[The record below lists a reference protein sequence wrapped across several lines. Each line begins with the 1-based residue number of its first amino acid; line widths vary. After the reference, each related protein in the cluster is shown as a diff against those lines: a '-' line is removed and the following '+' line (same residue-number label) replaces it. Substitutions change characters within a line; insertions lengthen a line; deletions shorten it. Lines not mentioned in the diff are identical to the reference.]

1 MIPITFEQA
10 VDIYVKTKQL
20 GIATLRILVDDYADQ
35 MELFGSC
42 LVLMGDK
49 LVECED
55 RLNEANDVNRQLVAA
70 LQAFQALSP
79 AELRATADRRE
90 AAVAAQPPPDS
101 LAWVGSSRV
110 FAENSEQIIEGL
122 VGEIVEFMEA
132 HEAARGESEA
142 RHPSNYVDTTA
153 TESDE
158 IEPNQD

>member
-10 VDIYVKTKQL
+10 VDIYAKTKQL

-42 LVLMGDK
+42 LILMGDK

-55 RLNEANDVNRQLVAA
+55 RLNEANDVNRRLVEA

-90 AAVAAQPPPDS
+90 AAAPPDS
-101 LAWVGSSRV
+101 LTWVGSSRV
-110 FAENSEQIIEGL
+110 FAERSEEIIDGL

-142 RHPSNYVDTTA
+142 RHPSNYIDTTA

-158 IEPNQD
+158 NGPNQD